1 MQIGHTT
8 EPLWNSKAVS
18 DYLGIDPSTF
28 SHWKKEGYFPRGRDM
43 GGGLTYWPISDVEAF
58 IEKKEGETQKS

>member
-1 MQIGHTT
+1 MQTAKAS

-28 SHWKKEGYFPRGRDM
+28 SHWKKDGRFPRGRDM
-43 GGGLTYWPISDVEAF
+43 GGGLTYWPISVVEAF
-58 IEKKEGETQKS
+58 IEEKESEAQKT